1 MREISELEIIASR
14 NKTTTQQDEG
24 WPGRNVGIRVN
35 TACESAGCV
44 PGEGQHAQ
52 PKLYVL
58 QKGYAVALMPAVQ
71 PTW

>member
-1 MREISELEIIASR
+1 MREISKLEVIASR

-24 WPGRNVGIRVN
+24 LPWEDVGIRVN
-35 TACESAGCV
+35 TACKSAGCV
-44 PGEGQHAQ
+44 PREGQRAQ